1 MTQKTQINYV
11 VVGIE
16 VFLVQRKKPSRKKEM
31 RATDDQNYKAKL
43 RLKGVSEKKGWNKEK
58 QQ

>member
-43 RLKGVSEKKGWNKEK
+43 RLKGVSEKKDEMKEK

>member
-1 MTQKTQINYV
+1 M
-11 VVGIE
+11 GIE
-16 VFLVQRKKPSRKKEM
+16 VFLVQRKTPSRKKEM

-43 RLKGVSEKKGWNKEK
+43 RLKGVSEKKDEMKEK